1 MMSWDGSRDL
11 EGELALLFVFP
22 AQPHSNQYVNR
33 IFSLPPRK
41 LDHGKILVFL
51 MILSI
56 KCEVL
61 HASREY
67 LVLLLLDL
75 WGKKLAIHMLVCILF
90 IYLSYHR

>member
-41 LDHGKILVFL
+41 LDHVTGVVFL
-51 MILSI
+51 MMLASRG
-56 KCEVL
+56 EVL
-61 HASREY
+61 QAGGE
-67 LVLLLLDL
+67 
-75 WGKKLAIHMLVCILF
+75 
-90 IYLSYHR
+90 